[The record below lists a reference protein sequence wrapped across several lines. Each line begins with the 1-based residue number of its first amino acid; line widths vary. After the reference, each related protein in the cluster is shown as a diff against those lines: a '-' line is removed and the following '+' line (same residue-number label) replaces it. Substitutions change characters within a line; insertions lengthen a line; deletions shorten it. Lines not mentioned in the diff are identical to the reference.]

1 MVYCFLYPDAGWI
14 ADCLNWQYRGAWF
27 QAPFF
32 VFKKTGLHQN
42 PSTRPGEQAHHLLFR
57 WRRKRLLWEW
67 LRCFVTSAWPKRSN
81 RSMLGMKNH
90 SYNHLLF
97 RWRRKC
103 LLRASVGNVYEIR
116 CFATLLLSAWQSST
130 KCFFFVS
137 LILQLAEKRLLRKI
151 VGNVFTYKILRFT
164 QNDKALL
171 NVFYFVLMNGMKP
184 GTHLL
189 HAEVLIVLMY
199 KMLRNLSMT
208 KKE

>member
-1 MVYCFLYPDAGWI
+1 
-14 ADCLNWQYRGAWF
+14 
-27 QAPFF
+27 
-32 VFKKTGLHQN
+32 
-42 PSTRPGEQAHHLLFR
+42 
-57 WRRKRLLWEW
+57 
-67 LRCFVTSAWPKRSN
+67 
-81 RSMLGMKNH
+81 MLGMKNH

-171 NVFYFVLMNGMKP
+171 NVFYFVLMNAMKP

-189 HAEVLIVLMY
+189 HAEVEIVLTH
-199 KMLRNLSMT
+199 KMLRYAATLSMT
-208 KKE
+208 KHFGPFSFLFRWRRKRLLQGIVQTVLMQRIPARGGRASYAATLRMKQTG